1 METKV
6 GTITH
11 YYTDLSVAVVE
22 LSENLSVGDTIHIQG
37 ATTDFTQDV
46 GSMQIDNE
54 PIEEAGASDAVGM
67 KVKDRVREG
76 DSVYKIE
83 G

>member
-11 YYTDLSVAVVE
+11 YYTDLGVAVVE
-22 LSENLSVGDTIHIQG
+22 LSEPLEVGNTIHIQG
-37 ATTDFTQDV
+37 ATTDFTQEV
-46 GSMQIDNE
+46 SSMQIDNDS
-54 PIEEAGASDAVGM
+54 IEKANAGDDIGM
-67 KVKDRVREG
+67 KVTDRVREG
-76 DSVYKIE
+76 DNVYKVE

>member
-11 YYTDLSVAVVE
+11 YYTDLGVAVVE
-22 LSENLSVGDTIHIQG
+22 LSESLEVGSTIHIQG
-37 ATTDFTQDV
+37 ATTDFTQEV
-46 GSMQIDNE
+46 RSMQIDNE
-54 PIEEAGASDAVGM
+54 SIEKANAGDDIGM
-67 KVKDRVREG
+67 KVTDRVREG
-76 DSVYKIE
+76 DNVYKVE

>member
-22 LSENLSVGDTIHIQG
+22 LSENLNVGDTIHIQG

-46 GSMQIDNE
+46 GSMQVDNK
-54 PIEEAGASDAVGM
+54 PIEEAEAGDAVGM
-67 KVKDRVREG
+67 KVENRVREG
-76 DSVYKIE
+76 DNVYKVE

>member
-11 YYTDLSVAVVE
+11 YYTDLGVAVVE
-22 LSENLSVGDTIHIQG
+22 LSESLEVGDTIHIQG
-37 ATTDFTQDV
+37 TTTDFTQDV
-46 GSMQIDNE
+46 DSMQIDKDS
-54 PIEEAGASDAVGM
+54 IEKAEAGDDIGM

-76 DSVYKIE
+76 DNVYKIE